1 MRNSGNRNLLI
12 GLAAAAAGV
21 AALAAM
27 NRRRNQADVIEEVEP
42 EEAIAGTTH
51 LSVTVVNRPRPKI
64 LVFPEDLSLD
74 GLAADVTLHWTID
87 PNLAGWTFAVPPIAW
102 KNPGPAANAFHP
114 PVMVGDREFTILAKN
129 PRDNRK
135 YRYDLTLISPEG
147 RPVSRDPSVKNR
159 PPVVVI
165 PEIERL
171 IMHLLELAERFFIV
185 RPDRR

>member
-27 NRRRNQADVIEEVEP
+27 NRRRDQADVIEEVEP
-42 EEAIAGTTH
+42 EEAIAGTTS

-64 LVFPEDLSLD
+64 LVFPEDLSLA

-87 PNLAGWTFAVPPIAW
+87 PNLAGWTFAVPPIEW
-102 KNPGPAANAFHP
+102 RNPGPAGNAFHP
-114 PVMVGDREFTILAKN
+114 FVMVNDREFIIVAKN

-135 YRYDLTLISPEG
+135 YRYNLTLISPEG
-147 RPVSRDPSVKNR
+147 RPVSRDPSVQNR
-159 PPVVVI
+159 PPVLLLPHLEQV
-165 PEIERL
+165 
-171 IMHLLELAERFFIV
+171 IMHVIDAFRRAIMV
-185 RPDRR
+185 RP